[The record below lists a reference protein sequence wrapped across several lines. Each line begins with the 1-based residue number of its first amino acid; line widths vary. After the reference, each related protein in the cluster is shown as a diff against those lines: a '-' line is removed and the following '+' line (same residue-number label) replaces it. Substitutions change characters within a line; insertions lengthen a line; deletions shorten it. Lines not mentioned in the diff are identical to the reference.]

1 MTIGMISTVEIGVGV
16 MLLLILT
23 SLIYFA
29 YLGVNNSNVL
39 GRLAHYYEQSPW
51 TRIIAAIPVFGTALH
66 EFLSAIPHTTDPRL
80 RKSAF
85 KQLWG
90 FDNDSS
96 ITVVAPQLSDELS
109 NQEPLPNQYLYLGK
123 FGDIDSLVQILISL
137 SQSFPSADIEF
148 YTDEEYNKMG
158 RTLHTKNLI
167 TIGGPGLNSVTESY
181 ISETPFRYRKN
192 DVGEWTL
199 KNNIDGETWEAEHD
213 VENGILDHGVFAK
226 LPHPDDP
233 SKRLIM
239 IHGITT
245 YGVFGS
251 ALAFASQNTSNT
263 ETNADTALNNCKR
276 IVERLGSD
284 PNFAVRVE
292 TSARGDRVSTPEID
306 NQRIYTVTEGAWH
319 PS

>member
-1 MTIGMISTVEIGVGV
+1 
-16 MLLLILT
+16 ML
-23 SLIYFA
+23 
-29 YLGVNNSNVL
+29 
-39 GRLAHYYEQSPW
+39 RE
-51 TRIIAAIPVFGTALH
+51 
-66 EFLSAIPHTTDPRL
+66 
-80 RKSAF
+80 SAF

-90 FDNDSS
+90 FDEDSS

-123 FGDIDSLVQILISL
+123 FGDIDSLVQVLISL

-148 YTDEEYNKMG
+148 YTDEEYNNMG
-158 RTLHTKNLI
+158 RTLQTTNLI

-181 ISETPFRYRKN
+181 IGKTPFRYRKS
-192 DVGEWTL
+192 DAGEWVL
-199 KNNIDGETWEAEHD
+199 KNNISGDTWEAEYNS
-213 VENGILDHGVFAK
+213 ENNILDHGVFAK

-251 ALAFASQNTSNT
+251 ALALASQNTSNT
-263 ETNADTALNNCKR
+263 KANADTALKNCKR

-284 PNFAVRVE
+284 PNFAVRVK
-292 TSARGDRVSTPEID
+292 TSARGDRVSTPEVEVD

-319 PS
+319 PA